1 MTGPYTAK
9 LMSAEIGAGEVGAG
23 RFDSV
28 YAEAKSALG
37 YAANTLRALT
47 EQYREAYHADLAAW
61 HAEHD
66 ELDREELDA
75 LGPSS
80 DNGTGAG
87 EPAHSAEPAH
97 SGGLRRTVALGASE
111 LGERGTELSR
121 LELAVRGLERTWLFL
136 ERGDATLQ
144 GDTSAPDLPDD
155 LRMRLVEAR
164 EAERVRLAQEVH
176 DGPAQALVN
185 AIFQADYIERV
196 LDTDPGT
203 VRTEVRF
210 LRERLRRQLDD
221 VRAFI
226 TQLRPPLLAELGL
239 DGSIEDGVAT
249 IRALTGATIV
259 TDLAAPASQLSD
271 EGQVVVLR
279 VMQEAL
285 QNVRRHAEAHA
296 IRVSTRLEGD
306 DWTLEVSDDGRG
318 FDIDTVSAR
327 GRRSFGLQF
336 MRDRAELI
344 GAHFEVRSRP
354 SEGTV
359 VRLAIPVGTV
369 RR

>member
-1 MTGPYTAK
+1 
-9 LMSAEIGAGEVGAG
+9 MSTEIGAGDVGTS

-47 EQYREAYHADLAAW
+47 EQYRQAYHADLALW
-61 HAEHD
+61 HAEND
-66 ELDREELDA
+66 ELDREEVDA
-75 LGPSS
+75 LAAISGDGSGS
-80 DNGTGAG
+80 GASTHGG
-87 EPAHSAEPAH
+87 E
-97 SGGLRRTVALGASE
+97 LRQTVALGASE

-121 LELAVRGLERTWLFL
+121 LELTVRGLERTWLFL

-144 GDTSAPDLPDD
+144 GDPSAPDLPDD

-196 LDTDPGT
+196 LDTDPAA
-203 VRTEVRF
+203 VRAEVRF

-249 IRALTGATIV
+249 IRALTGATIE
-259 TDLAAPASQLSD
+259 TDLAAPAGRLSD

-285 QNVRRHAEAHA
+285 QNVRRHAEAHVV
-296 IRVSTRLEGD
+296 RVSTRLED
-306 DWTLEVSDDGRG
+306 DGWTLEVTDDGRG
-318 FDIDTVSAR
+318 FDVDAVNAR

-344 GAHFEVRSRP
+344 GARFEVRSHP

-359 VRLAIPVGTV
+359 VRLAIPVGIV

>member
-1 MTGPYTAK
+1 MTGPYTAIE
-9 LMSAEIGAGEVGAG
+9 MSAEIGAGDVGTG

-75 LGPSS
+75 LGATSG
-80 DNGTGAG
+80 NGTATG
-87 EPAHSAEPAH
+87 EPTH
-97 SGGLRRTVALGASE
+97 SGGLRRMVALGASE

-249 IRALTGATIV
+249 MRALTGATIE

-271 EGQVVVLR
+271 ESQVVVLR

-285 QNVRRHAEAHA
+285 QNVRRHAEARTV
-296 IRVSTRLEGD
+296 RVSTRLD
-306 DWTLEVSDDGRG
+306 DDGWTLEVTDDGRG
-318 FDIDTVSAR
+318 FDIDAVSAR

-344 GAHFEVRSRP
+344 GARFEVRSHP
-354 SEGTV
+354 SGGTV
-359 VRLAIPVGTV
+359 VRLAIPVGIV

>member
-1 MTGPYTAK
+1 MTGPYTATQ
-9 LMSAEIGAGEVGAG
+9 MSTETAAGDVGTG

-47 EQYREAYHADLAAW
+47 EQYREAYHADLSSW

-75 LGPSS
+75 LGKDSE
-80 DNGTGAG
+80 NGTGAG
-87 EPAHSAEPAH
+87 ELAHP
-97 SGGLRRTVALGASE
+97 GDLRRTVALGASE

-144 GDTSAPDLPDD
+144 GDPSAPDLPDD

-196 LDTDPGT
+196 LDTDPGA

-249 IRALTGATIV
+249 MRALTGATIA
-259 TDLAAPASQLSD
+259 TDLVAPSSQLSD

-285 QNVRRHAEAHA
+285 QNVRRHAEAHLV
-296 IRVSTRLEGD
+296 RVSTRLED
-306 DWTLEVSDDGRG
+306 DAWTLEVADDGRG
-318 FDIDTVSAR
+318 FDIDAVNAR

-344 GAHFEVRSRP
+344 GARFEVRSRP
-354 SEGTV
+354 SGGTV
-359 VRLAIPVGTV
+359 VRLAIPVGIV

>member
-1 MTGPYTAK
+1 
-9 LMSAEIGAGEVGAG
+9 MSAEIGAENAGTG

-47 EQYREAYHADLAAW
+47 EQYREAYHADLSSW
-61 HAEHD
+61 HAEQD
-66 ELDREELDA
+66 ELDSAESGA
-75 LGPSS
+75 LAAIPG
-80 DNGTGAG
+80 DGAG
-87 EPAHSAEPAH
+87 PGDPARSHE
-97 SGGLRRTVALGASE
+97 LRRTVALGASE
-111 LGERGTELSR
+111 LGERTTELSR

-136 ERGDATLQ
+136 ERGDASLQ
-144 GDTSAPDLPDD
+144 GDPSAPDLPDD
-155 LRMRLVEAR
+155 LRMRLMEAR

-226 TQLRPPLLAELGL
+226 SQLRPPLLAELGL
-239 DGSIEDGVAT
+239 NGSIEDGVAT
-249 IRALTGATIV
+249 MRALTGATIE
-259 TDLAAPASQLSD
+259 TDLAAPAERLSD

-279 VMQEAL
+279 VVQEAL
-285 QNVRRHAEAHA
+285 QNVRRHAEARLV
-296 IRVSTRLEGD
+296 RVSTHLD
-306 DWTLEVSDDGRG
+306 DDGWTLEVADDGRG
-318 FDIDTVSAR
+318 FDVDAVSAR

-344 GAHFEVRSRP
+344 GARFEVRSSP
-354 SEGTV
+354 PGGTL

>member
-1 MTGPYTAK
+1 MTGPYTAME
-9 LMSAEIGAGEVGAG
+9 MSAEIGAGDVGTG

-47 EQYREAYHADLAAW
+47 EQYREAYHADLASW

-75 LGPSS
+75 LGATSG
-80 DNGTGAG
+80 NGTATG
-87 EPAHSAEPAH
+87 EPAHP
-97 SGGLRRTVALGASE
+97 GGLRRTVALGASE

-144 GDTSAPDLPDD
+144 GDPSAPDLPDD

-164 EAERVRLAQEVH
+164 EAERLRLAQEVH

-203 VRTEVRF
+203 VRAEIRF

-249 IRALTGATIV
+249 MRALTGATIE

-285 QNVRRHAEAHA
+285 QNVRRHAEAKVV
-296 IRVSTRLEGD
+296 RVSTRLD
-306 DWTLEVSDDGRG
+306 DDGWTLEVTDDGRG
-318 FDIDTVSAR
+318 FDIDAVSAR

-344 GAHFEVRSRP
+344 GARFEVRSHP
-354 SEGTV
+354 SGGTV
-359 VRLAIPVGTV
+359 VRLAIPVGIV

>member
-23 RFDSV
+23 RFDNV

-61 HAEHD
+61 HTEHD
-66 ELDREELDA
+66 ELDREEIAA

-80 DNGTGAG
+80 GNGTGAG
-87 EPAHSAEPAH
+87 DPAHSD
-97 SGGLRRTVALGASE
+97 GLRRTVALGASE

-296 IRVSTRLEGD
+296 VRVSTHLEDGE
-306 DWTLEVSDDGRG
+306 WTLEVADDGHG
-318 FDIDTVSAR
+318 FDIEAVGAR

-344 GAHFEVRSRP
+344 GAHLDVRTRP

>member
-1 MTGPYTAK
+1 MTGPYTAIE
-9 LMSAEIGAGEVGAG
+9 MSTEIGTGDVGTG

-47 EQYREAYHADLAAW
+47 EQYREAYHADLSSW

-75 LGPSS
+75 LGAISGDGRGS
-80 DNGTGAG
+80 G
-87 EPAHSAEPAH
+87 ESIH
-97 SGGLRRTVALGASE
+97 GGELRQTVALGASE

-144 GDTSAPDLPDD
+144 GDPSAQDLPDD

-196 LDTDPGT
+196 LDTDPGA

-249 IRALTGATIV
+249 IRALTGATIE
-259 TDLAAPASQLSD
+259 TDLAAPADRLSD
-271 EGQVVVLR
+271 ESQVVVLR

-285 QNVRRHAEAHA
+285 QNVRRHAEAHNVQ
-296 IRVSTRLEGD
+296 VSTRLED
-306 DWTLEVSDDGRG
+306 DGWTLEVTDDGRG
-318 FDIDTVSAR
+318 FDVDAVNAR

-344 GAHFEVRSRP
+344 GARFEVRSHP
-354 SEGTV
+354 SGGTV
-359 VRLAIPVGTV
+359 VRLAIPVGIV

>member
-1 MTGPYTAK
+1 MNGPYTAVQ
-9 LMSAEIGAGEVGAG
+9 MSAETGTGDIGAG

-47 EQYREAYHADLAAW
+47 EQYREAYHADLASW
-61 HAEHD
+61 HTEHD
-66 ELDREELDA
+66 ELDREEHEGVA
-75 LGPSS
+75 GS

-87 EPAHSAEPAH
+87 EPANPGEH
-97 SGGLRRTVALGASE
+97 RRTVAFAASE

-144 GDTSAPDLPDD
+144 GDPSAPDLPDD

-249 IRALTGATIV
+249 MRALTGATID
-259 TDLAAPASQLSD
+259 TDLAAPSSELSD

-285 QNVRRHAEAHA
+285 QNVRRHAEAHVVH
-296 IRVSTRLEGD
+296 VSTRIED
-306 DWTLEVSDDGRG
+306 DAWTLEVVDDGRG
-318 FDIDTVSAR
+318 FDIDAVNAR

-344 GAHFEVRSRP
+344 GAHVEVRSRP
-354 SEGTV
+354 SGGTV
-359 VRLAIPVGTV
+359 VRLAIPVGIV

>member
-1 MTGPYTAK
+1 MTGPYTGPQ
-9 LMSAEIGAGEVGAG
+9 MSAEIGAGDTGTG
-23 RFDSV
+23 RFDSL

-47 EQYREAYHADLAAW
+47 ERYREAYHADLAAW

-66 ELDREELDA
+66 ELDGAEFDA
-75 LGPSS
+75 PAASAGNGPWP
-80 DNGTGAG
+80 GTGTG
-87 EPAHSAEPAH
+87 DPAH
-97 SGGLRRTVALGASE
+97 SGELRRMVALGASE

-121 LELAVRGLERTWLFL
+121 LELAVRGLERTWLFM
-136 ERGDATLQ
+136 ERGDASLQ

-196 LDTDPGT
+196 MDTDPGS
-203 VRTEVRF
+203 VRAELRF
-210 LRERLRRQLDD
+210 LRERLRRELDD

-226 TQLRPPLLAELGL
+226 SHLRPPLLTELGL
-239 DGSIEDGVAT
+239 NGSIEEGVAT
-249 IRALTGATIV
+249 IRALTGATIE
-259 TDLAAPASQLSD
+259 TDLAAPPDQLTD

-279 VMQEAL
+279 VIQEAL
-285 QNVRRHAEAHA
+285 QNVRRHAEASLV
-296 IRVSTRLEGD
+296 RVSTHLD
-306 DWTLEVSDDGRG
+306 DRAWTLEVADDGRG
-318 FDIDTVSAR
+318 FDIDAVTSR
-327 GRRSFGLQF
+327 GRRNFGLQF

-344 GAHFEVRSRP
+344 GARFEVRSRP
-354 SEGTV
+354 SEGTLV
-359 VRLAIPVGTV
+359 WLAIPVGTV

>member
-1 MTGPYTAK
+1 MTGPYTGPQ
-9 LMSAEIGAGEVGAG
+9 MSAEIRAGDAGTG
-23 RFDSV
+23 RFDNL
-28 YAEAKSALG
+28 YAEAKSTLG
-37 YAANTLRALT
+37 YAANSLRALT
-47 EQYREAYHADLAAW
+47 EQYREAYHADLGSW
-61 HAEHD
+61 HVEHD
-66 ELDREELDA
+66 ELDSAGLDA
-75 LGPSS
+75 LAASPIHGTAPDAPASS
-80 DNGTGAG
+80 G
-87 EPAHSAEPAH
+87 E
-97 SGGLRRTVALGASE
+97 LRRTVALGASE

-121 LELAVRGLERTWLFL
+121 LELTVRGLERTWLFL
-136 ERGDATLQ
+136 ERGDASLQ
-144 GDTSAPDLPDD
+144 GDPTAPDLPED

-196 LDTDPGT
+196 LDTEPEV
-203 VRTEVRF
+203 VRAEVRL
-210 LRERLRRQLDD
+210 LRERLRRELDD

-226 TQLRPPLLAELGL
+226 SQLRPPLLAELGL

-249 IRALTGATIV
+249 MRALTGVTIV
-259 TDLAAPASQLSD
+259 TDLAAPAEQLSD

-285 QNVRRHAEAHA
+285 QNVRRHAEARMV
-296 IRVSTRLEGD
+296 RVSTHLAD
-306 DWTLEVSDDGRG
+306 DAWTLEVVDDGRG
-318 FDIDTVSAR
+318 FDVDTVTAR
-327 GRRSFGLQF
+327 GRRNFGLQF

-344 GAHFEVRSRP
+344 GARFEVESGP
-354 SEGTV
+354 GAGTR

>member
-1 MTGPYTAK
+1 
-9 LMSAEIGAGEVGAG
+9 MSAEIGAGDAGTG
-23 RFDSV
+23 RFDSL

-37 YAANTLRALT
+37 HAANTLRALT
-47 EQYREAYHADLAAW
+47 ERYREAYHADLAAW

-66 ELDREELDA
+66 ELDGAELEALAASSGDGTRPGA
-75 LGPSS
+75 LGDP
-80 DNGTGAG
+80 G
-87 EPAHSAEPAH
+87 E
-97 SGGLRRTVALGASE
+97 LRRTVALGASQ

-136 ERGDATLQ
+136 ERGDASLQ
-144 GDTSAPDLPDD
+144 GDPSAPDLPDD

-196 LDTDPGT
+196 LDTDPGS
-203 VRTEVRF
+203 VRSELRF
-210 LRERLRRQLDD
+210 LRERLRRELDD
-221 VRAFI
+221 VRAFMSH
-226 TQLRPPLLAELGL
+226 LRPPLLTELGL
-239 DGSIEDGVAT
+239 NGSIEDGVAT
-249 IRALTGATIV
+249 MRALTGATIE
-259 TDLAAPASQLSD
+259 TDLAAPVDQLSD

-279 VMQEAL
+279 VIQEAL
-285 QNVRRHAEAHA
+285 QNVRRHAEARLV
-296 IRVSTRLEGD
+296 RVRTHLD
-306 DWTLEVSDDGRG
+306 DRAWTLEVVDDGRG
-318 FDIDTVSAR
+318 FDVDEVVSR
-327 GRRSFGLQF
+327 GRRNFGLQF

-344 GAHFEVRSRP
+344 GARFEVRSRP

-359 VRLAIPVGTV
+359 VWLAIPVGTV

>member
-1 MTGPYTAK
+1 VNGPYTGPQ
-9 LMSAEIGAGEVGAG
+9 MSAEIRADDAGASP
-23 RFDSV
+23 FDSL

-47 EQYREAYHADLAAW
+47 EQYREAYHADLGSW

-66 ELDREELDA
+66 QLDSAEIDA
-75 LGPSS
+75 LAGGSASAAGPHAAGRS
-80 DNGTGAG
+80 GA
-87 EPAHSAEPAH
+87 
-97 SGGLRRTVALGASE
+97 LRRTVAVGASE
-111 LGERGTELSR
+111 LGERATELSR

-144 GDTSAPDLPDD
+144 GDPSIPDLPED

-185 AIFQADYIERV
+185 AIFQADLIDRAI
-196 LDTDPGT
+196 DTNPDT
-203 VRTEVRF
+203 VRTEVRH
-210 LRERLRRQLDD
+210 LRERLRRDLDD

-226 TQLRPPLLAELGL
+226 SQLRPPLLTELGL
-239 DGSIEDGVAT
+239 NGSIDDGVAT
-249 IRALTGATIV
+249 MRALTGHTIE
-259 TDLAAPASQLSD
+259 TNLAAPADRLSD

-285 QNVRRHAEAHA
+285 QNVRRHAEA
-296 IRVSTRLEGD
+296 RTVTVSTHLDGETWILEIA
-306 DWTLEVSDDGRG
+306 DDGRG
-318 FDIDTVSAR
+318 FDVDTVATL
-327 GRRSFGLQF
+327 GRRTFGLQF

-344 GAHFEVRSRP
+344 GARFEVRSRP
-354 SEGTV
+354 SGGTV
-359 VRLAIPVGTV
+359 VRLSIPVETV

>member
-9 LMSAEIGAGEVGAG
+9 QMSAEIGAGEVGAG

-61 HAEHD
+61 HTEHD

-75 LGPSS
+75 LGPNS

-87 EPAHSAEPAH
+87 EPTH
-97 SGGLRRTVALGASE
+97 SGGLRRMVALGASE

-249 IRALTGATIV
+249 MRALTGATIE
-259 TDLAAPASQLSD
+259 TDLAAPVSQLSD
-271 EGQVVVLR
+271 ESQVVVLR

-285 QNVRRHAEAHA
+285 QNVRRHAEAHTV
-296 IRVSTRLEGD
+296 RVSTRLD
-306 DWTLEVSDDGRG
+306 DDEWILEVTDDGRG
-318 FDIDTVSAR
+318 FDIDAVSVR

-344 GAHFEVRSRP
+344 GARFEVRSRP

>member
-1 MTGPYTAK
+1 
-9 LMSAEIGAGEVGAG
+9 MSTEIGAGDVGTS

-47 EQYREAYHADLAAW
+47 EQYRQAYRADLALW
-61 HAEHD
+61 HAEND
-66 ELDREELDA
+66 ELDREEVDA
-75 LGPSS
+75 LAAISGDGS
-80 DNGTGAG
+80 G
-87 EPAHSAEPAH
+87 
-97 SGGLRRTVALGASE
+97 SGGTTHGGELRQTVALGASE

-121 LELAVRGLERTWLFL
+121 LELTVRGLERTWLFL

-144 GDTSAPDLPDD
+144 GDPSAPDLPDD

-196 LDTDPGT
+196 LDTDPGA

-249 IRALTGATIV
+249 IRALTGATIE

-285 QNVRRHAEAHA
+285 QNVRRHAEAHVV
-296 IRVSTRLEGD
+296 RVSTRLED
-306 DWTLEVSDDGRG
+306 DGWTLEVTDDGRG
-318 FDIDTVSAR
+318 FDVDAVNAR

-344 GAHFEVRSRP
+344 GARFEVRSHP

-359 VRLAIPVGTV
+359 VRLAIPVGIV

>member
-1 MTGPYTAK
+1 MC
-9 LMSAEIGAGEVGAG
+9 I
-23 RFDSV
+23 RDS
-28 YAEAKSALG
+28 
-37 YAANTLRALT
+37 
-47 EQYREAYHADLAAW
+47 
-61 HAEHD
+61 
-66 ELDREELDA
+66 
-75 LGPSS
+75 
-80 DNGTGAG
+80 NGTGDG
-87 EPAHSAEPAH
+87 EPTH
-97 SGGLRRTVALGASE
+97 SGGLRRMVALGASE

-249 IRALTGATIV
+249 MRALTGATIE
-259 TDLAAPASQLSD
+259 TDLAAPTDQLSG

-279 VMQEAL
+279 VIQEAL
-285 QNVRRHAEAHA
+285 QNVRRHAEA
-296 IRVSTRLEGD
+296 RSGVPPG
-306 DWTLEVSDDGRG
+306 GRAG
-318 FDIDTVSAR
+318 P
-327 GRRSFGLQF
+327 
-336 MRDRAELI
+336 
-344 GAHFEVRSRP
+344 RP
-354 SEGTV
+354 V
-359 VRLAIPVGTV
+359 PR
-369 RR
+369 

>member
-1 MTGPYTAK
+1 MTGPYTANR
-9 LMSAEIGAGEVGAG
+9 MSTEMGTGDVGTG
-23 RFDSV
+23 RFDGV

-66 ELDREELDA
+66 ELDREERDA
-75 LGPSS
+75 LGQGSG
-80 DNGTGAG
+80 NGTGAG
-87 EPAHSAEPAH
+87 E
-97 SGGLRRTVALGASE
+97 LRRTVALGASE

-210 LRERLRRQLDD
+210 LRDRLRRQLDD

-249 IRALTGATIV
+249 MRALTGATIE

-285 QNVRRHAEAHA
+285 QNVRRHAEAKTV
-296 IRVSTRLEGD
+296 RVSTRIED
-306 DWTLEVSDDGRG
+306 DAWTLEVVDDGRG
-318 FDIDTVSAR
+318 FDIDAVNAR

-344 GAHFEVRSRP
+344 GARFEVRSRP
-354 SEGTV
+354 SEGTA
-359 VRLAIPVGTV
+359 VRLAIPVGIV